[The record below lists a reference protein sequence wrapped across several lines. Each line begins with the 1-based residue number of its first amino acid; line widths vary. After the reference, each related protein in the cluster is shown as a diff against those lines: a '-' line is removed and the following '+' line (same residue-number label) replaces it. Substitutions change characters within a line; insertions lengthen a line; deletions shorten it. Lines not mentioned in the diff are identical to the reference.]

1 MACPWQ
7 CPADPDPGASLL
19 AALAGPTPMWYAT
32 RASGY
37 TAIILLSASVVLGVL
52 TSSRESRRDW
62 PRFVVQSLHRNVS
75 LLVGLFLIIHILTS
89 ILDPF
94 ARLNF
99 LDAFVPFVASYR
111 PLWLGLGVVGFELL
125 IAITATSL
133 VRHRLGWRTW
143 RGVHL
148 FAYASWPIGVIH
160 GLGTGSD
167 TKSLWALLLV
177 GVCVAA
183 VVAAL
188 VWRLAHAGPRFT
200 AVRLLGIAGSVAS
213 IGVLILWMAAGP
225 LQHGWAKAAGTP
237 ADLLARSGAAST
249 PAPVTQLAAGLNDP
263 LIGRLVRSTVSATA
277 TLTDTL
283 NSALRFVIVANA
295 DGTGTLTVTRSGG
308 QVCLAAA
315 TIGNTSVTAR
325 CGAVLAAIQIVDQGD
340 GSIGGTLTT
349 QKATA

>member
-1 MACPWQ
+1 
-7 CPADPDPGASLL
+7 
-19 AALAGPTPMWYAT
+19 MWYAT

-37 TAIILLSASVVLGVL
+37 TALILLSASVVLGVL

-75 LLVGLFLIIHILTS
+75 LLVGVFLVIHVLTS
-89 ILDPF
+89 IIDPF
-94 ARLNF
+94 ARLSF
-99 LDAFVPFVASYR
+99 LDAFVPFIASYR

-125 IAITATSL
+125 LAITATSL

-167 TKSLWALLLV
+167 TKSVWALLLV

-183 VVAAL
+183 GVAAL
-188 VWRLAHAGPRFT
+188 VWRLVHAGPRFT

-237 ADLLARSGAAST
+237 ADLLARSGSAPAST
-249 PAPVTQLAAGLNDP
+249 PAPVAQLAAGLSDP
-263 LIGRLVRSTVSATA
+263 LIGRLARTATSATA
-277 TLTDTL
+277 TLTDTRDSTL
-283 NSALRFVIVANA
+283 QLVIVANA
-295 DGTGTLTVTRSGG
+295 DGTGTLRVTRPAG

-325 CGAVLAAIQIVDQGD
+325 CGAVLAAIQITDQGN

-349 QKATA
+349 QKTTA

>member
-1 MACPWQ
+1 
-7 CPADPDPGASLL
+7 
-19 AALAGPTPMWYAT
+19 MWYAT

-37 TAIILLSASVVLGVL
+37 TALILLSASVVLGVL

-75 LLVGLFLIIHILTS
+75 LLVGVFLVIHVLTS
-89 ILDPF
+89 IIDPF
-94 ARLNF
+94 ARLSF
-99 LDAFVPFVASYR
+99 LDAFVPFIASYR

-125 IAITATSL
+125 LAITATSL

-167 TKSLWALLLV
+167 TKSVWALLLV

-188 VWRLAHAGPRFT
+188 VWRLVHAGPRFT
-200 AVRLLGIAGSVAS
+200 SVRLLGIAGSVAS

-237 ADLLARSGAAST
+237 ADLLARSGSAPAST
-249 PAPVTQLAAGLNDP
+249 PAPVAQLAVGLSDP
-263 LIGRLVRSTVSATA
+263 LIGRLARTATSATA
-277 TLTDTL
+277 TLTDTRDSTL
-283 NSALRFVIVANA
+283 QLVIVANA
-295 DGTGTLTVTRSGG
+295 DGTGTLRVTRPAG

-325 CGAVLAAIQIVDQGD
+325 CGAVLAAIQITDQGN

-349 QKATA
+349 QKTTA

>member
-1 MACPWQ
+1 
-7 CPADPDPGASLL
+7 
-19 AALAGPTPMWYAT
+19 MWYAT

-37 TAIILLSASVVLGVL
+37 TALILLSASVVLGVL

-75 LLVGLFLIIHILTS
+75 LLVGVFLVIHVLTS
-89 ILDPF
+89 IIDPF
-94 ARLNF
+94 ARLSF
-99 LDAFVPFVASYR
+99 LDAFVPFIASYR

-125 IAITATSL
+125 LAITATSL

-167 TKSLWALLLV
+167 TKSVWALLLV

-188 VWRLAHAGPRFT
+188 VWRLVHAGPRFT
-200 AVRLLGIAGSVAS
+200 SVRLLGIAGSVAS

-237 ADLLARSGAAST
+237 ADLLARSGSAPAST
-249 PAPVTQLAAGLNDP
+249 PAPVAQLAVGLSDP
-263 LIGRLVRSTVSATA
+263 LIGRLARTATSATA
-277 TLTDTL
+277 TLTDTRDSTL
-283 NSALRFVIVANA
+283 QLVIVANA
-295 DGTGTLTVTRSGG
+295 DGTGTLRVTRPAG

-325 CGAVLAAIQIVDQGD
+325 CGAVLAAIQITDQGN
-340 GSIGGTLTT
+340 GSIGGTLTA
-349 QKATA
+349 QKTTA

>member
-1 MACPWQ
+1 
-7 CPADPDPGASLL
+7 
-19 AALAGPTPMWYAT
+19 MWYAT

-37 TAIILLSASVVLGVL
+37 TALILLSASVVLGVL

-75 LLVGLFLIIHILTS
+75 LLVGVFLVIHVLTS
-89 ILDPF
+89 IIDPF
-94 ARLNF
+94 ARLSF
-99 LDAFVPFVASYR
+99 LDAFVPFIASYR

-125 IAITATSL
+125 LAITATSL

-167 TKSLWALLLV
+167 TKSVWALLLV

-188 VWRLAHAGPRFT
+188 VWRLVHAGPRFT

-237 ADLLARSGAAST
+237 ADLLARSGSAPAST
-249 PAPVTQLAAGLNDP
+249 PAPVAQLAAGLSDP
-263 LIGRLVRSTVSATA
+263 LIGRLARTATSATA
-277 TLTDTL
+277 TLTDTRDSTL
-283 NSALRFVIVANA
+283 QLVIVANA
-295 DGTGTLTVTRSGG
+295 DGTGTLRVTRPAG

-325 CGAVLAAIQIVDQGD
+325 CGAVLAAIQITDQGN

-349 QKATA
+349 QKTPA

>member
-1 MACPWQ
+1 
-7 CPADPDPGASLL
+7 
-19 AALAGPTPMWYAT
+19 MWYAT

-37 TAIILLSASVVLGVL
+37 TALILLSASVVLGVL

-75 LLVGLFLIIHILTS
+75 LLVGVFLVIHVLTS
-89 ILDPF
+89 IIDPF
-94 ARLNF
+94 ARLSF
-99 LDAFVPFVASYR
+99 LDAFVPFIASYR

-125 IAITATSL
+125 LAITATSL

-167 TKSLWALLLV
+167 TKSVWALLLV

-188 VWRLAHAGPRFT
+188 VWRLVHAGPRFT

-237 ADLLARSGAAST
+237 ADLLARSGSAPAST
-249 PAPVTQLAAGLNDP
+249 PAPVAQLAAGLSDP
-263 LIGRLVRSTVSATA
+263 LIGRLARTATSATA
-277 TLTDTL
+277 TLTDTRDSTL
-283 NSALRFVIVANA
+283 QLVIVANA
-295 DGTGTLTVTRSGG
+295 DGTGTLRVTRPAG

-325 CGAVLAAIQIVDQGD
+325 CGAVLAAIQITDQGN
-340 GSIGGTLTT
+340 GSIGGTLTP
-349 QKATA
+349 QKTTA